1 MGNVIGAI
9 SGFIGLDK
17 VFDYVLGWLTPDQ
30 EYQGGTEVKFGN
42 PSFEPVVYGQ
52 LTRVEGVVVKSK
64 IADPNDG
71 DDVPNDLIYLQV
83 IWSVGKIEEITQ
95 IYLDDKP
102 IDSTYFDDGSK
113 RWVYHH
119 DYIDGED
126 VVFSLGGVE
135 HFKSESK
142 GYSYSVIRLEY
153 HSEKMNHIPRITADL
168 KGIKVTPVGGG
179 AKVYSTN
186 YSDILD
192 DYLTNTV
199 YGRGLPASRLNQ
211 ARLIAEEAFTS
222 SLVYPYANS
231 PSYQPL
237 MSCNIRLDGNSTLLT
252 NVNKILKGCRGFLPY
267 IDGQFHFYIERERTA
282 LAAFEITDKNRMS
295 DFTVDDNEVK
305 DHFNKVTVRFKDRS
319 QEGKLV
325 NAEYPT
331 DSTEYATYLSEDNG
345 VHYDKTITIETINNM
360 YEALQAAEIVLKRSR
375 NALKVKVSS
384 KSEGKIASVGMVINV
399 SNEAFGMVQKP
410 FIIVNR
416 KTKANGII
424 DWELLEYQG
433 SIYPWNTKPEQIIP
447 DSTVGDYTIAEIP
460 TNLAVVFP
468 TDGTSQALFTWDSP
482 HNSFIVKVDEDNF
495 TTLTG
500 NKFHAL
506 NNITVGTRTF
516 SVQAING
523 LGYRSLKASLSFEI
537 TDPIAPVL
545 SFTVGES
552 SIEVALTIDGSYL
565 GVTFEL
571 MIGTTNVFD
580 DATSKGQGGNFTFI
594 GLLSDTTYYF
604 WARTINVAGK
614 SAWSAVK
621 SAKTLVASVDVQN
634 ISMDQL
640 DENLA
645 SIIRATDRGVVE
657 LQADMTDEQIRTLFA
672 LDQAVDAEINL
683 QVVTAKGEASESNI
697 INLTIVTDQQAT
709 QINQVSNTAN
719 GAYSYAANY
728 TNTAAGYWNGS
739 LWIEGPI
746 SENIRT
752 MRVTLDDGSYSK
764 ITNIAQ
770 AFRDVDG
777 NLVAHGGMLTD
788 VNNRI
793 GGFMTYNDG
802 ELSQFD
808 VIAST
813 FRVGDYVGGNP
824 NNAFESY
831 LYANQGVMILE
842 NSWIRAAAAVIGVGV
857 TSYLNGNPVLVGYDR
872 ANIGNVSGSTVIVGV
887 SNANNIQGAIMY
899 SWGQCMVIRHSLSP
913 AFLVQKSGSEYSGGT
928 SIRTEAN
935 TGQAEFE
942 DGVAPFTG
950 KHSYLIPYGLTIG
963 ILMEQ
968 GDLHARMDINNA
980 LFYADVCN
988 TPRSRLAIGSLAQ
1001 QQELGEYT
1009 PEEISD
1015 IDGSI
1020 TPSKLR
1026 TLNGLTQQQ
1035 FSDLYATHV
1044 AGYIN
1049 ALGEGLM
1056 LVCAESGN
1064 IETGQWLCSS
1074 SMEGHAMLQTDEVT
1088 GDYEK
1093 YFTDYTVAK
1102 SSESVNWSN
1111 EPSDSKLIAVYYKGG

>member
-186 YSDILD
+186 YSDILN

-545 SFTVGES
+545 SFAVSES

-824 NNAFESY
+824 NNAFIAY
-831 LYANQGVMILE
+831 LYVSQGILRFDGDISGAE
-842 NSWIRAAAAVIGVGV
+842 GTFTGNIYSPNVIGSTSSSLPAITGNSTHDNGIGVLGSVTGSSAIAVSGISSGGGKGAQFTASGVGSVGV
-857 TSYLNGNPVLVGYDR
+857 R
-872 ANIGNVSGSTVIVGV
+872 ASGEQYSFYSAG
-887 SNANNIQGAIMY
+887 GATY
-899 SWGQCMVIRHSLSP
+899 
-913 AFLVQKSGSEYSGGT
+913 
-928 SIRTEAN
+928 
-935 TGQAEFE
+935 
-942 DGVAPFTG
+942 PFTG
-950 KHSYLIPYGLTIG
+950 AH
-963 ILMEQ
+963 
-968 GDLHARMDINNA
+968 
-980 LFYADVCN
+980 
-988 TPRSRLAIGSLAQ
+988 
-1001 QQELGEYT
+1001 
-1009 PEEISD
+1009 
-1015 IDGSI
+1015 
-1020 TPSKLR
+1020 
-1026 TLNGLTQQQ
+1026 
-1035 FSDLYATHV
+1035 
-1044 AGYIN
+1044 
-1049 ALGEGLM
+1049 EGLM
-1056 LVCAESGN
+1056 LKNHAEVFAGDIICDLKVVN
-1064 IETGQWLCSS
+1064 ISDISNGICEMG
-1074 SMEGHAMLQTDEVT
+1074 V
-1088 GDYEK
+1088 
-1093 YFTDYTVAK
+1093 
-1102 SSESVNWSN
+1102 SN
-1111 EPSDSKLIAVYYKGG
+1111 EPNQKSARGIITHRRSSFNTEEVAGLDNMIETQWYQLLYDLIGVNTVGETVMNVCGEGGDIEIGDLIVTSSILGKGMKQSDDIVRSRTVAESRQNVSFTSSDEVKQILVEL